1 MPRAAVVI
9 IAIVCAIVGSLFFFK
24 QQPEAEN
31 PIVGVVESVVA
42 EAFPEEATPAAAIQ
56 VTFELDGL
64 DGNKRQ
70 FSEWQGKH
78 RIVNFWAT
86 WCAPCRRE
94 IPLLKAFQ
102 DQHGA
107 DDFQVI
113 GIAVE
118 FPEPVIA
125 YAEEAQFNY
134 PILVGEQD
142 AMAVAETSGIS
153 FIGLPFTMI
162 VAKDGT
168 LVGAHMGEVH
178 QQHLDDIVRVMQQQV
193 AGRKPAHG
201 GLVFFAEQLED
212 QIDAD
217 GLIF

>member
-1 MPRAAVVI
+1 VPKSVLVKVALAFA
-9 IAIVCAIVGSLFFFK
+9 IAGSLISCSE
-24 QQPEAEN
+24 QQE
-31 PIVGVVESVVA
+31 VA
-42 EAFPEEATPAAAIQ
+42 EEVPVQIDAAEKSAQ
-56 VTFELDGL
+56 VEFELDDL

-70 FSEWQGKH
+70 FSEWNGKH

-107 DDFQVI
+107 EDFQVI

-125 YAEEAQFNY
+125 YAEETQFNY

-142 AMAVAETSGIS
+142 AMAVAESSGIS

-178 QQHLDDIVRVMQQQV
+178 QQHLDDIVRVMQQ
-193 AGRKPAHG
+193 
-201 GLVFFAEQLED
+201 LDTAEIDVED
-212 QIDAD
+212 ARIALD
-217 GLIF
+217 LM

>member
-1 MPRAAVVI
+1 VPRTAVVI
-9 IAIVCAIVGSLFFFK
+9 IAIVVAIAGSLFFFN
-24 QQPEAEN
+24 QQPE
-31 PIVGVVESVVA
+31 VA
-42 EAFPEEATPAAAIQ
+42 EPIAPAVEHTVSEATPAETTPAEATQ
-56 VTFELDGL
+56 VSFELDGL

-70 FSEWQGKH
+70 FSEWDGKH

-102 DQHGA
+102 EQHGA
-107 DDFQVI
+107 EDFQVI

-142 AMAVAETSGIS
+142 AMAVAESSGIS

-178 QQHLDDIVRVMQQQV
+178 QQHLDDIVRVMKQLDT
-193 AGRKPAHG
+193 AEIGIEDARIAL
-201 GLVFFAEQLED
+201 GLM
-212 QIDAD
+212 
-217 GLIF
+217 

>member
-1 MPRAAVVI
+1 VPRAAAVI
-9 IAIVCAIVGSLFFFK
+9 VAIICAIAGSLFFYN
-24 QQPEAEN
+24 QQPQVAE
-31 PIVGVVESVVA
+31 PVTTAVESAVA
-42 EAFPEEATPAAAIQ
+42 ETTLVA
-56 VTFELDGL
+56 FELDGL

-70 FSEWQGKH
+70 FSEWEGKH
-78 RIVNFWAT
+78 RIINFWAT

-94 IPLLKAFQ
+94 IPLFKAFQ

-125 YAEEAQFNY
+125 YAEETQFNY

-142 AMAVAETSGIS
+142 AMAVAESSGIS

-178 QQHLDDIVRVMQQQV
+178 QQHLDDIVRVMKQ
-193 AGRKPAHG
+193 
-201 GLVFFAEQLED
+201 LDTAEIDVED
-212 QIDAD
+212 ARIALD
-217 GLIF
+217 LM

>member
-9 IAIVCAIVGSLFFFK
+9 IAIVCAIAGSLFFYN
-24 QQPEAEN
+24 QQPEVTEPVTAA
-31 PIVGVVESVVA
+31 VEPAVSDATLVA
-42 EAFPEEATPAAAIQ
+42 
-56 VTFELDGL
+56 FELDGL

-70 FSEWQGKH
+70 FSEWDGKH
-78 RIVNFWAT
+78 RIINFWAT

-102 DQHGA
+102 EQHGA

-125 YAEEAQFNY
+125 YAEETQFNY

-142 AMAVAETSGIS
+142 AMAVAESSGIS

-178 QQHLDDIVRVMQQQV
+178 QQHLDDIVRVMNQ
-193 AGRKPAHG
+193 
-201 GLVFFAEQLED
+201 LDTAEIDIED
-212 QIDAD
+212 ARIALD
-217 GLIF
+217 LM

>member
-9 IAIVCAIVGSLFFFK
+9 IAIVFAVAGSLFFFK
-24 QQPEAEN
+24 QQPEATEA
-31 PIVGVVESVVA
+31 VAVAVEPTAAESTPA
-42 EAFPEEATPAAAIQ
+42 EATQ
-56 VTFELDGL
+56 VAFELDGL

-70 FSEWQGKH
+70 FSEWDGKH

-102 DQHGA
+102 DQHGK

-125 YAEEAQFNY
+125 YAEETQFNY

-162 VAKDGT
+162 VAKDGS
-168 LVGAHMGEVH
+168 LVGAHMGEIH
-178 QQHLDDIVRVMQQQV
+178 QQHLDDIVRVMTQ
-193 AGRKPAHG
+193 
-201 GLVFFAEQLED
+201 LDNAEIGVEEARESLD
-212 QIDAD
+212 
-217 GLIF
+217 LM

>member
-1 MPRAAVVI
+1 VPRAAAVVI
-9 IAIVCAIVGSLFFFK
+9 IAIVCAIAGSLFFFG
-24 QQPEAEN
+24 QNPE
-31 PIVGVVESVVA
+31 VA
-42 EAFPEEATPAAAIQ
+42 EPVAVAVEPAVAEESAAEAIQ
-56 VTFELDGL
+56 VSFELDGL

-70 FSEWQGKH
+70 FSEWDGKH
-78 RIVNFWAT
+78 RIINFWAT

-102 DQHGA
+102 EQHGA

-125 YAEEAQFNY
+125 YAEETQFNY

-142 AMAVAETSGIS
+142 AMAVAESSGIS
-153 FIGLPFTMI
+153 FIGLPFTMV

-178 QQHLDDIVRVMQQQV
+178 QQHLDDIVRVMNQ
-193 AGRKPAHG
+193 
-201 GLVFFAEQLED
+201 LDTAEIDIED
-212 QIDAD
+212 ARIALD
-217 GLIF
+217 LM

>member
-1 MPRAAVVI
+1 VPKFVLVK
-9 IAIVCAIVGSLFFFK
+9 IALAFAIAGSLISCSE
-24 QQPEAEN
+24 QQE
-31 PIVGVVESVVA
+31 VA
-42 EAFPEEATPAAAIQ
+42 EEVPVQIDAPEKSGQ
-56 VTFELDGL
+56 VEFELDDL

-70 FSEWQGKH
+70 FSEWDGKH

-102 DQHGA
+102 EQHGA
-107 DDFQVI
+107 EGFQVI

-125 YAEEAQFNY
+125 YAKEAQFNY

-142 AMAVAETSGIS
+142 AMAVAESSGIS

-162 VAKDGT
+162 VAKDVT
-168 LVGAHMGEVH
+168 LVGAHIGEIH
-178 QQHLDDIVRVMQQQV
+178 
-193 AGRKPAHG
+193 
-201 GLVFFAEQLED
+201 
-212 QIDAD
+212 
-217 GLIF
+217 

>member
-9 IAIVCAIVGSLFFFK
+9 IAIVCAIAGSLFFFS
-24 QQPEAEN
+24 QQPEVTEPVA
-31 PIVGVVESVVA
+31 VAVE
-42 EAFPEEATPAAAIQ
+42 PEVLETTSAAATQ
-56 VTFELDGL
+56 VAFELDGL

-70 FSEWQGKH
+70 FSEWNGKH

-102 DQHGA
+102 EQHGA
-107 DDFQVI
+107 DDFQVL

-125 YAEEAQFNY
+125 YAEETQFNY

-142 AMAVAETSGIS
+142 AMEVAESSGIS

-168 LVGAHMGEVH
+168 LVGAHMGEIH
-178 QQHLDDIVRVMQQQV
+178 QQHLDDIVRVMTQ
-193 AGRKPAHG
+193 
-201 GLVFFAEQLED
+201 LDSAEIGVEEARIALD
-212 QIDAD
+212 
-217 GLIF
+217 LM

>member
-9 IAIVCAIVGSLFFFK
+9 IAIVCAIAGSLFFFK
-24 QQPEAEN
+24 QEARVAE
-31 PIVGVVESVVA
+31 PVAVEPAVVA
-42 EAFPEEATPAAAIQ
+42 AEAAVGAKAPAAATK
-56 VTFELDGL
+56 VAFELNGL

-70 FSEWQGKH
+70 FSEWDGKH

-102 DQHGA
+102 EQHGD
-107 DDFQVI
+107 DDFQVV

-153 FIGLPFTMI
+153 FIGLPFTML

-168 LVGAHMGEVH
+168 LVGAHMGEIH
-178 QQHLDDIVRVMQQQV
+178 QQHLDDIVRVINQLD
-193 AGRKPAHG
+193 AGELDTEAARTA
-201 GLVFFAEQLED
+201 LNLM
-212 QIDAD
+212 
-217 GLIF
+217 

>member
-1 MPRAAVVI
+1 VPRAAAVVI
-9 IAIVCAIVGSLFFFK
+9 IAIVCAIAGSLFFFN

-31 PIVGVVESVVA
+31 PIVVVVDDVVA
-42 EAFPEEATPAAAIQ
+42 IALPEEATPAEAIQ
-56 VTFELDGL
+56 VMFELDGL

-70 FSEWQGKH
+70 FSEWEGKH

-118 FPEPVIA
+118 FPEPVVA
-125 YAEEAQFNY
+125 YAEEIQFNY

-142 AMAVAETSGIS
+142 AMAVAESSGVS

-168 LVGAHMGEVH
+168 LIGAHMGEVH
-178 QQHLDDIVRVMQQQV
+178 QQHLDDIVVVMNRLD
-193 AGRKPAHG
+193 AG
-201 GLVFFAEQLED
+201 E
-212 QIDAD
+212 IDIEAARIALD
-217 GLIF
+217 LM

>member
-1 MPRAAVVI
+1 MPRAAAVI
-9 IAIVCAIVGSLFFFK
+9 VAIICAIAGSLFFYN
-24 QQPEAEN
+24 QQPQVAE
-31 PIVGVVESVVA
+31 PVTTAVESAVA
-42 EAFPEEATPAAAIQ
+42 ETTLVA
-56 VTFELDGL
+56 FELDGL

-70 FSEWQGKH
+70 FSEWEGKH
-78 RIVNFWAT
+78 RIINFWAT

-94 IPLLKAFQ
+94 IPLFKAFQ

-125 YAEEAQFNY
+125 YAEETQFNY

-142 AMAVAETSGIS
+142 AMAVAESSGIS

-178 QQHLDDIVRVMQQQV
+178 QQHLDDIVRVMKQ
-193 AGRKPAHG
+193 
-201 GLVFFAEQLED
+201 LDTAEIDVED
-212 QIDAD
+212 ARIALD
-217 GLIF
+217 LM

>member
-1 MPRAAVVI
+1 VPRAAVVI
-9 IAIVCAIVGSLFFFK
+9 IAIVCAIAGSLFFFK

-31 PIVGVVESVVA
+31 PIPVVVEAIAA
-42 EAFPEEATPAAAIQ
+42 EVFPEETAPAEATHVA
-56 VTFELDGL
+56 FELDGL
-64 DGNKRQ
+64 DGKKRQ
-70 FSEWQGKH
+70 FSEWEGKH

-102 DQHGA
+102 EQHGA

-125 YAEEAQFNY
+125 YAEETQFNY

-142 AMAVAETSGIS
+142 AMAVAESSGIS

-178 QQHLDDIVRVMQQQV
+178 QQHLDDIVRVMNQ
-193 AGRKPAHG
+193 
-201 GLVFFAEQLED
+201 LDTAEIGVEEARIALD
-212 QIDAD
+212 
-217 GLIF
+217 LM

>member
-1 MPRAAVVI
+1 MPRAAVII
-9 IAIVCAIVGSLFFFK
+9 IAIVCAIAGSLFFFS
-24 QQPEAEN
+24 QQPE
-31 PIVGVVESVVA
+31 VA
-42 EAFPEEATPAAAIQ
+42 KPVAVAIEPEVIEATSVEATHVA
-56 VTFELDGL
+56 FELDDL

-70 FSEWQGKH
+70 FSEWNGKH

-102 DQHGA
+102 EQHGA

-125 YAEEAQFNY
+125 YAEETQFNY

-142 AMAVAETSGIS
+142 AMAVAESSGIS

-168 LVGAHMGEVH
+168 LVGAHMGEIH
-178 QQHLDDIVRVMQQQV
+178 QQHLDDIVRVMNQLD
-193 AGRKPAHG
+193 A
-201 GLVFFAEQLED
+201 AEIGVED
-212 QIDAD
+212 ARIALD
-217 GLIF
+217 LM

>member
-1 MPRAAVVI
+1 VPRAAAVI
-9 IAIVCAIVGSLFFFK
+9 IAIICAIAGSLFFYD
-24 QQPEAEN
+24 QQPQ
-31 PIVGVVESVVA
+31 VA
-42 EAFPEEATPAAAIQ
+42 EPVTAAVEAAVAETTL
-56 VTFELDGL
+56 VEFELDGL

-70 FSEWQGKH
+70 FSEWEGKH
-78 RIVNFWAT
+78 RIINFWAT

-94 IPLLKAFQ
+94 IPLFKAFQ

-125 YAEEAQFNY
+125 YAEETQFNY

-142 AMAVAETSGIS
+142 AMAVAESSGIS

-178 QQHLDDIVRVMQQQV
+178 QQHLDDIVRVM
-193 AGRKPAHG
+193 K
-201 GLVFFAEQLED
+201 QLDTAKIDVED
-212 QIDAD
+212 ARIALD
-217 GLIF
+217 LM

>member
-1 MPRAAVVI
+1 MPKFVLI
-9 IAIVCAIVGSLFFFK
+9 KIALAFAIAGSLISCSE
-24 QQPEAEN
+24 QQE
-31 PIVGVVESVVA
+31 VA
-42 EAFPEEATPAAAIQ
+42 EEVPVQIDAPEKSGQ
-56 VTFELDGL
+56 VEFELDDL

-70 FSEWQGKH
+70 FSEWGGKH

-102 DQHGA
+102 EQHGA
-107 DDFQVI
+107 QDFQVI

-125 YAEEAQFNY
+125 YAEQAQFNY

-142 AMAVAETSGIS
+142 AMAVAESSGIS

-178 QQHLDDIVRVMQQQV
+178 QQHLDDIVRVMKQ
-193 AGRKPAHG
+193 
-201 GLVFFAEQLED
+201 LDTAEIGVEEARTALN
-212 QIDAD
+212 
-217 GLIF
+217 LM

>member
-9 IAIVCAIVGSLFFFK
+9 IAIVCAIAGSLFFYN
-24 QQPEAEN
+24 QQPE
-31 PIVGVVESVVA
+31 VA
-42 EAFPEEATPAAAIQ
+42 EPVTAAVEPAVSEATLVA
-56 VTFELDGL
+56 FELDGL

-70 FSEWQGKH
+70 FSEWDGKH
-78 RIVNFWAT
+78 RIINFWAT

-102 DQHGA
+102 EQHGA

-125 YAEEAQFNY
+125 YAEETQFNY

-142 AMAVAETSGIS
+142 AMAVAESSGIS

-178 QQHLDDIVRVMQQQV
+178 QQHLDDIVRVMNQ
-193 AGRKPAHG
+193 
-201 GLVFFAEQLED
+201 LDTAEIDIED
-212 QIDAD
+212 ARIALD
-217 GLIF
+217 LM

>member
-1 MPRAAVVI
+1 MPRTAVVI
-9 IAIVCAIVGSLFFFK
+9 IAIVAAIAGSLFFFT
-24 QQPEAEN
+24 QQPEVAA
-31 PIVGVVESVVA
+31 PVVVEPVVVA
-42 EAFPEEATPAAAIQ
+42 EAPAAAIQ
-56 VTFELDGL
+56 VAFELDGL

-70 FSEWQGKH
+70 FSEWDGKH

-94 IPLLKAFQ
+94 IPLLKSFQ

-125 YAEEAQFNY
+125 YAEETQFNY

-142 AMAVAETSGIS
+142 AMAVAESSGIS
-153 FIGLPFTMI
+153 FIGLPFTML
-162 VAKDGT
+162 VTKDGT
-168 LVGAHMGEVH
+168 LVGAHMGEIH
-178 QQHLDDIVRVMQQQV
+178 QQHLDDIVSVMTQ
-193 AGRKPAHG
+193 
-201 GLVFFAEQLED
+201 LDSAEISIED
-212 QIDAD
+212 ARIALD
-217 GLIF
+217 LM